1 MAAALYIF
9 FCYFD
14 FDIVSE
20 ANRAQYHAEVEAG
33 YGKTV
38 KTDIYDDNKVS
49 KNVGSS
55 TGNQVGP
62 TTGGEVYRRA

>member
-14 FDIVSE
+14 FDIVTA
-20 ANRAQYHAEVEAG
+20 ANKAQHRAEVAAAPGE
-33 YGKTV
+33 TV
-38 KTDIYDDNKVS
+38 KVDVIDANKIA
-49 KNVGSS
+49 VGTS

-62 TTGGEVYRRA
+62 VSGGEAYRRA